1 MQWVHAPLSLAQNH
15 STHLSAAIATEPLSF
30 RLGREE
36 YGIPILKVQEIRGFE
51 PPTRMVTAHRHVLGV
66 LNLRGTIVPILDM
79 RLAYGLEPAYGGETV
94 SIVLNIDQHVVG
106 LVVDAVSDVVALT
119 EQEIRPAPQVAGS
132 VDGASVVLSR

>member
-1 MQWVHAPLSLAQNH
+1 
-15 STHLSAAIATEPLSF
+15 
-30 RLGREE
+30 
-36 YGIPILKVQEIRGFE
+36 
-51 PPTRMVTAHRHVLGV
+51 VLGV